1 MENLDEQNLRKPG
14 EMFTAS
20 ILKKANPNYQF
31 LFAFGLSITFI
42 LISKF
47 VLKSDEMVMYSGCFG
62 VVFYVMFNPWLALL
76 AEGNKKYIIISL
88 IFYAVIVVVLY
99 GLIYLWTGKFV
110 DNSMEVRITLITTT
124 FYLIVAY
131 GMMMALKYLFVD
143 QSGVGL

>member
-1 MENLDEQNLRKPG
+1 MESIEEQNLRKPG
-14 EMFTAS
+14 EMFTSS
-20 ILKKANPNYQF
+20 ILKKANPLYQF
-31 LFAFGLSITFI
+31 VFALGISLIFI

-47 VLKSDEMVMYSGCFG
+47 VLKSDELVMYSGCFG

-76 AEGNKKYIIISL
+76 AEGNKKYIISSL
-88 IFYAVIVVVLY
+88 IFYSIIAIVLY
-99 GLIYLWTGKFV
+99 GLIFLWTGKFL

-143 QSGVGL
+143 QSGGGL

>member
-1 MENLDEQNLRKPG
+1 
-14 EMFTAS
+14 
-20 ILKKANPNYQF
+20 
-31 LFAFGLSITFI
+31 
-42 LISKF
+42 
-47 VLKSDEMVMYSGCFG
+47 MYSGCFG

-143 QSGVGL
+143 QSGGGL